1 MAPGP
6 ANGRVTA
13 VVVTYNSAHCLPAL
27 ARSLAALPN
36 VVVVDNGSAD
46 ASADQA
52 RGLLPAAT
60 VVEAGAN
67 LGFGAANNRA
77 LAHAATEFLLL
88 VNPDCE
94 LEPGAVEALVA
105 CADRFPEASAVG
117 PELLDAAGRAEP
129 TYRWASTAWAPRG
142 PGAEAPACVGFLT
155 GACILVRRAA
165 MQAIGGFD
173 ERFFLYYE
181 DDDLCLRL
189 QRRAGPLL
197 VEPAARVRHRSRG
210 AVGGPRRARAEY
222 LRGFHHIQSKFIFQ
236 AKHLGAPPAALARAG
251 YGLGG
256 AATALVRLLLLDRRR
271 AARAWGRV
279 MGVVKWRARRDEP

>member
-1 MAPGP
+1 MDAAG
-6 ANGRVTA
+6 ARDRVTA
-13 VVVTYNSAHCLPAL
+13 VIVTYNSAHCLPAVS
-27 ARSLAALPN
+27 ASLAGLAH

-46 ASADQA
+46 ASVADA
-52 RGLLPAAT
+52 RRLLPHAR
-60 VVEAGAN
+60 VVAAGAN

-77 LAHAATEFLLL
+77 LAEVATEFLLL
-88 VNPDCE
+88 VNPDCV
-94 LEPGAVEALVA
+94 LEAGAVEALVR
-105 CADRFPEASAVG
+105 CADRFPEASAIG

-189 QRRAGPLL
+189 AREAGPLI
-197 VEPAARVRHRSRG
+197 VEPAARVQHRSRG
-210 AVGGPRRARAEY
+210 SVGGPRRARAEY

-236 AKHLGAPPAALARAG
+236 DKHLGSAPAPLKRAA
-251 YGLGG
+251 YGAGG
-256 AATALVRLLLLDRRR
+256 AATALLRLLLLDRRR
-271 AARAWGRV
+271 AARAWGRA
-279 MGVVKWRARRDEP
+279 MGVLKWRARKP